1 MRKLGRL
8 VSFVCCQYEIVLMG
22 RKNMLMNILEYILRW
37 KTQDAVFL
45 NCSPPIAHGG
55 FEFRQ
60 HSMHLLY
67 VALVCL
73 HRLCISPSFICS
85 MDSYFEIHMLK
96 VAALLIHLISHFDA
110 FTMPYKH
117 KLWSICY
124 QFLWQMLLSL
134 HLLAILFFPFSPCNE
149 APLPHL

>member
-1 MRKLGRL
+1 MLPIWNSLDGKEKDVDEYSWVYFKMEDSGCCLLKLFTSYCAWWVR
-8 VSFVCCQYEIVLMG
+8 VQTAFNAFIVRSTCMS
-22 RKNMLMNILEYILRW
+22 
-37 KTQDAVFL
+37 TP
-45 NCSPPIAHGG
+45 C
-55 FEFRQ
+55 
-60 HSMHLLY
+60 
-67 VALVCL
+67 
-73 HRLCISPSFICS
+73 LCISPSFICS

-110 FTMPYKH
+110 FTMPHKH